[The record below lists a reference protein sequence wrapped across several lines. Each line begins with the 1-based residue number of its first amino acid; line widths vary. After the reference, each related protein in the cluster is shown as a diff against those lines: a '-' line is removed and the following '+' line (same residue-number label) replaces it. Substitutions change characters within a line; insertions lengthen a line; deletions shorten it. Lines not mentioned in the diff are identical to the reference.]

1 MARFK
6 QDDAP
11 RVYEIEQLLS
21 IIQQGPMD
29 VSAYYTE
36 LQRSRVTKFLMGL
49 NESYEATRRHILMLK
64 PIPTI
69 EDAFNMVTQDER
81 QRSIKSTSE
90 TVVFQASGPPTPISQ
105 EVYNYHGPAENSAYA
120 VQNGYRPRPPRPL
133 CTHCGQS
140 GHVIQ
145 KCFKL
150 YGYPPGYIPGFK
162 STFSNYQ
169 AQRPSAPPS
178 KYQPRGYTPQN
189 SPRPHSVANIMATST
204 PYTALA
210 ARPMMDINVRNMNKD
225 QVQAIQQLSA
235 HIQVSETHAPS
246 PSISSSTPTTSS
258 TPTITEHGI
267 MAVQSS
273 SGTIPFPSSSLRYEN
288 NHLTFQHQCLSSL
301 YSNLPHGSWII
312 DRGATTHV
320 CSDLAL
326 FSETS
331 SVSDVTVTLPN
342 DTREFIQGLTIGKG
356 ILLHNLYILDLDAS
370 STHGQFTGSLIA
382 DDTLWHQRLGHP
394 SADKLNQLSSLPSM
408 SKSSLSHPPHCSHS
422 YDIFTETILPLPVP
436 ASIDN
441 MHTSSNHT
449 STVPSVA
456 IPSHSSSASQSQ
468 FHSSVATTSQRIV
481 ATENVVVS
489 RALARPK
496 RSAMDVELEAI
507 ELNKTRS
514 VVSLPPGK
522 NIVGC
527 KWVYTIKYN
536 ADGTI
541 ERYKARLVAKGF
553 TQQEGVDYFD
563 TFSLVAQLASVRL
576 ILALAAK
583 KGWSLTQMDVTN
595 AFLHSEL
602 EEEIYMSLPH
612 EGYTPASGS
621 LPPNHVCRL
630 HKSIY
635 GLKQASRQWYK
646 CLSKALLD
654 DGFEQSP
661 SDNTLFAK
669 LRGTSFIAILVYVD
683 DILIVSNDNDQVI
696 SVKANLAMH
705 FKIKDLGQ
713 ARFFLGLEIARNS
726 VGISVCQRKYCL
738 DLLTDAGL
746 LGCKSRSVPMDP
758 KVTLTTESGI
768 LLEDPK
774 PYRELIGRLL
784 YLCVTRPDIMFAV
797 HNLSQFLSCATDMH
811 LHAAHNILKY
821 LKGNPGQGLFYSSST
836 DICLNAFSDADW
848 GTCLDSRRSVSGI
861 CIYLGTSLVSWKSKK
876 QEVCSSSS
884 TESEYRSMA
893 QATKDLLWFSYM
905 LNDLHIQVE
914 TKAKLFCDK
923 NQLADILTKPLHPGP
938 FHSLLR
944 RLGVSSLFL
953 PKG

>member
-1 MARFK
+1 MLHL
-6 QDDAP
+6 
-11 RVYEIEQLLS
+11 ESNLIS
-21 IIQQGPMD
+21 
-29 VSAYYTE
+29 
-36 LQRSRVTKFLMGL
+36 VTR
-49 NESYEATRRHILMLK
+49 N
-64 PIPTI
+64 
-69 EDAFNMVTQDER
+69 
-81 QRSIKSTSE
+81 
-90 TVVFQASGPPTPISQ
+90 VVFHETIFPFHDNPIQ
-105 EVYNYHGPAENSAYA
+105 
-120 VQNGYRPRPPRPL
+120 
-133 CTHCGQS
+133 
-140 GHVIQ
+140 
-145 KCFKL
+145 
-150 YGYPPGYIPGFK
+150 
-162 STFSNYQ
+162 
-169 AQRPSAPPS
+169 
-178 KYQPRGYTPQN
+178 
-189 SPRPHSVANIMATST
+189 
-204 PYTALA
+204 
-210 ARPMMDINVRNMNKD
+210 
-225 QVQAIQQLSA
+225 
-235 HIQVSETHAPS
+235 
-246 PSISSSTPTTSS
+246 
-258 TPTITEHGI
+258 
-267 MAVQSS
+267 
-273 SGTIPFPSSSLRYEN
+273 
-288 NHLTFQHQCLSSL
+288 
-301 YSNLPHGSWII
+301 
-312 DRGATTHV
+312 
-320 CSDLAL
+320 
-326 FSETS
+326 
-331 SVSDVTVTLPN
+331 
-342 DTREFIQGLTIGKG
+342 
-356 ILLHNLYILDLDAS
+356 
-370 STHGQFTGSLIA
+370 
-382 DDTLWHQRLGHP
+382 
-394 SADKLNQLSSLPSM
+394 
-408 SKSSLSHPPHCSHS
+408 HS
-422 YDIFTETILPLPVP
+422 YDIFTETILPLSVP

-449 STVPSVA
+449 SSVPSVA

-496 RSAMDVELEAI
+496 RSGKAPSYLSDYHCYLTQISKSLPQISSPHLKSYTTPYPISSVLSYSSLKLPYQSFVLSYSLETEPKTFKQAIISVQWTKAMDVELEAI
-507 ELNKTRS
+507 ELNKTWS

-563 TFSLVAQLASVRL
+563 TFSPIAQLASVRL

-602 EEEIYMSLPH
+602 EEEIYMSLPQ
-612 EGYTPASGS
+612 EGYTPTSGS

-784 YLCVTRPDIMFAV
+784 YLCVTRPDITFAV

-914 TKAKLFCDK
+914 TKAKLFCDSK
-923 NQLADILTKPLHPGP
+923 SAITLYSTREQNMW
-938 FHSLLR
+938 R
-944 RLGVSSLFL
+944 
-953 PKG
+953 